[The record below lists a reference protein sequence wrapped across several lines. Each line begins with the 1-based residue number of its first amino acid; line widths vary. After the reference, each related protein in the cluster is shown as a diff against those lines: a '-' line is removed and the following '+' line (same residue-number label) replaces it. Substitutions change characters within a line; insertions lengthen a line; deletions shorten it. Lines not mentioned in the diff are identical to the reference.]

1 MTFTIP
7 GISTIPAFGVQPVRD
22 LTGAD
27 KLTTPS
33 AVGSPSRGEFGS
45 ILAAKIGELDALH
58 QTSDTL
64 AVKAVTGDL
73 TDIQDYTI
81 AANEATAATQLAV
94 QVRNKAVEAFTE
106 IMRMPL

>member
-58 QTSDTL
+58 KTSDTL

>member
-1 MTFTIP
+1 MTAFIT
-7 GISTIPAFGVQPVRD
+7 GISTIPAFGIAPVRD
-22 LTGAD
+22 LTGVD

-45 ILAAKIGELDALH
+45 ILAAKLGELGALH

-64 AVKAVTGDL
+64 AVKAATGDL
-73 TDIQDYTI
+73 NDIHDYTI
-81 AANEATAATQLAV
+81 AANEATAATQLVV
-94 QVRNKAVEAFTE
+94 QVRNKAVEAFNE

>member
-1 MTFTIP
+1 MSFSIP
-7 GISTIPAFGVQPVRD
+7 GIAPIPAFGIQPVRN

-27 KLTTPS
+27 RLTMPS
-33 AVGSPSRGEFGS
+33 AVGSPDRGEFGAV
-45 ILAAKIGELDALH
+45 LAAKIGELGALH
-58 QTSDTL
+58 STSDAL

-73 TDIQDYTI
+73 TDIHDYTI
-81 AANEATAATQLAV
+81 AANEATAATQLVV